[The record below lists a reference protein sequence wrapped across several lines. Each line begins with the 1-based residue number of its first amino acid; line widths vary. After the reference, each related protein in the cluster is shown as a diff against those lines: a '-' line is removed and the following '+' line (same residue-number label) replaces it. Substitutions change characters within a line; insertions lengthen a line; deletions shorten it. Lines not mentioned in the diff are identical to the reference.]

1 MQKLIT
7 YCGRKMILVCD
18 GKCDKAWGVSSRPK
32 IQLSDSDEN
41 DYCFLADDELEIA
54 PENPLTYEGFDMEG
68 KPQTNEEKMNRW
80 CARECERS
88 SINDLLSVEIEIKD
102 FSKRRYNYLYKNVD

>member
-32 IQLSDSDEN
+32 IQLDENNIN
-41 DYCFLADDELEIA
+41 DYCFLADSELETA
-54 PENPLTYEGFDMEG
+54 PEDPLTYEGLNMEG
-68 KPQTNEEKMNRW
+68 KPNNEEEKGNRW
-80 CARECERS
+80 CCRECERS
-88 SINDLLSVEIEIKD
+88 SINDLLGEIEVKD
-102 FSKRRYNYLYKNVD
+102 FSKRRYNYLSKNI